1 MSHSSLSYRSA
12 HSAPAIARLTVLW
25 VSSQVFAGPPL
36 ITDDPDTLPKGRFE
50 LNTAYTLNLSARSST
65 GGGRTWEQEA
75 PLFDL
80 NYGLAEG
87 VQLKFELPLVVLD
100 PGDHESARAGLGDLS
115 LGTKLRFVTEK
126 EAPLSISIY
135 PALGVPLGSR
145 SRGLG
150 TGSPSLTLPVQVGR
164 HFLDE
169 KLFVY
174 ADGGYEK
181 QFAEGEA
188 DRWFTGIAA
197 EYEIRE
203 GLVLCGE
210 LRHDFGVRGSPDDS
224 LFNVGFKWTLSE
236 SATLIGSA
244 GRSFNPS
251 PESGSALLMYLGVQ
265 WSF

>member
-1 MSHSSLSYRSA
+1 MSRSILSCISA
-12 HSAPAIARLTVLW
+12 TPAIAGLAVLCMGAD
-25 VSSQVFAGPPL
+25 VLAGPPL

-50 LNTAYTLNLSARSST
+50 LNTAYTLDLSGRSET

-87 VQLKFELPLVVLD
+87 VQLKFELPLVALD
-100 PGDHESARAGLGDLS
+100 PADHEGARAGSGDLS
-115 LGTKLRFVTEK
+115 LGTKLRFLTEK
-126 EAPLSISIY
+126 EAPVSISMY
-135 PALGVPLGSR
+135 PAVGVPLGSR
-145 SRGLG
+145 KRGLG
-150 TGSPSLTLPVQVGR
+150 AGSPSLTVPVQVGR
-164 HFLDE
+164 HLLEE

-174 ADGGYEK
+174 ADGGYEE

-188 DRWFTGIAA
+188 DRWFTGVAA
-197 EYEIRE
+197 EYAIRE
-203 GLVLCGE
+203 GLTLCAE

-224 LFNVGFKWTLSE
+224 LFNVGFKQTLSE

-251 PESGSALLMYLGVQ
+251 PDSGSALRMYLGVQ

>member
-1 MSHSSLSYRSA
+1 MARRLLSHRA
-12 HSAPAIARLTVLW
+12 AAEVCGMPALTIAVAASGAL
-25 VSSQVFAGPPL
+25 AGPPL
-36 ITDDPDTLPKGRFE
+36 ITDDPETLLKGRFE
-50 LNTAYTLNLSARSST
+50 LNTAYTLHLSDRSDA

-80 NYGLAEG
+80 NYGLADG
-87 VQLKFELPLVVLD
+87 VQVKFEAPLVVLD
-100 PGDHESARAGLGDLS
+100 PADHRSARAGVGDLS
-115 LGTKLRFVTEK
+115 LGTKLRFATEK
-126 EAPLSISIY
+126 EAPISISIY
-135 PALGVPLGSR
+135 PALGVPTGSR

-164 HFLDE
+164 HFLED

-174 ADGGYEK
+174 ADGGYEE

-197 EYEIRE
+197 EYEVRE

-210 LRHDFGVRGSPDDS
+210 HRHDFGVRGSDDDS
-224 LFNVGFKWTLSE
+224 LFNLGFKYSLCE
-236 SATLIGSA
+236 CAAIIASA
-244 GRSFNPS
+244 GRSYNPS
-251 PESGSALLMYLGVQ
+251 PESGSTLLVYFGVQ